1 MARRKHKEMSFEIN
15 LLPMIDIL
23 SVCICFLL
31 FSTVWIHIGT
41 FNTRQALGTDGA
53 ETAKNPP
60 SLWVT
65 FKDNGVVEATLKD
78 VTNVPKNLTHM
89 SFSQRNGHV
98 DTDSLE
104 QFAAQLKTQVPT
116 LDMALI
122 MPQATSPYEDVIAV
136 MDSLRKKD
144 VKQIGI
150 SPL

>member
-1 MARRKHKEMSFEIN
+1 MARRRKAEMSFEIN

-23 SVCICFLL
+23 SVCISFLL
-31 FSTVWIHIGT
+31 FSTVWLHIGT

-60 SLWVT
+60 SMWVQ
-65 FKDNGVVEATLKD
+65 FQANGTIEVLLKD
-78 VTNVPKNLTHM
+78 AKKAPRNLDRQV
-89 SFSQRNGHV
+89 FSSRNGHV
-98 DTDSLE
+98 DTQGLE
-104 QFAAQLKTQVPT
+104 QYAAQLKSQVPE
-116 LDMALI
+116 LDMALV
-122 MPQATSPYEDVIAV
+122 MPQAASPYEDVVAV